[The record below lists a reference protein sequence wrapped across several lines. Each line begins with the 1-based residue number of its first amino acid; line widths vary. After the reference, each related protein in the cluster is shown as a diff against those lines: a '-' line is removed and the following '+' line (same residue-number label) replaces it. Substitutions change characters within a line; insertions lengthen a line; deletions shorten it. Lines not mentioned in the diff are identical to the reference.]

1 MTSGGGHPPPL
12 IELALAYYRQPLRY
26 PRLGQ
31 VEEPLPAG
39 FAPLLPAFGQALA
52 ASRIEATAATLGVSG
67 EELVAAARFF
77 ARHALLAPGASPWRV
92 LGLEGAV
99 SPAQARQ
106 HYQVLIR
113 LFHPDR
119 RGPDTLGLEAQADTA
134 DAMRINAAHEQVRH
148 WLGDHPEV
156 ADPVLAPADREPEAL
171 RHFFQPRE
179 WAGGSTEDGLGLG
192 LGKGEGQVRGKGHG
206 KGHGKGQGNY
216 PVPESQGAL
225 RRRVSPPLWL
235 GGLALLVL
243 AVGGVLW
250 ILREPPAL
258 LKVATGGDKADQALS
273 SEVSPRR
280 HALTPQA
287 PQPAYL
293 TQPLLGTPAP
303 PKPAV
308 SPSSQAQRAA
318 TAESE
323 AKARTEA
330 EAQTNAEAKRMAEE
344 HRLAEARRLAEE
356 QARREEMAR
365 QEMARQEAE
374 RLEAARQTAERQ
386 EAKRLEAERR
396 ETERQEAARLAAARE
411 EAEQLTARREA
422 EVRRMAEREAEAQAR
437 LVAEREALERQFAA
451 ERLAHQQELE
461 AQRLAQ
467 ERKLAEER
475 QALLAEAEA
484 KVAAE
489 AKAKQQAKEA
499 ERQAQQAK
507 AEAEAKAKQLAR
519 EAERQAQQAKAE
531 AEAREKA
538 LKQAQEAERQALAA
552 KAAAEAKAQKL
563 AEEASRQAQ
572 EAKTKQPAPPSGEK
586 SPPPPPDP
594 TKVVHRLTSA
604 YAAGALD
611 ALVGLFTPDAK
622 TTDGQGRKFIRAD
635 YQNLFATTSR
645 REINISGLRWKE
657 GKEGR
662 AVGTGALTVRAVTH
676 GSKVWQQAK
685 GRISLELVPWE
696 GDWRIARME
705 YQLQ

>member
-31 VEEPLPAG
+31 VDEPLPAG
-39 FAPLLPAFGQALA
+39 FAPLLPVFGQALA
-52 ASRIEATAATLGVSG
+52 ASRIEATAATLGVSS

-77 ARHALLAPGASPWRV
+77 VRHALLAPGASPWRV
-92 LGLEGAV
+92 MGLEGAV

-119 RGPDTLGLEAQADTA
+119 RGPDVLGLEAEADTA

-148 WLGDHPEV
+148 WLGDNPEG
-156 ADPVLAPADREPEAL
+156 ADPVLAPADRDPEAL
-171 RHFFQPRE
+171 RHFFQPQE
-179 WAGGSTEDGLGLG
+179 WPGGSTAEGLGLG
-192 LGKGEGQVRGKGHG
+192 LGKGEGHVRG

-216 PVPESQGAL
+216 PVPEPQGAL
-225 RRRVSPPLWL
+225 RRRVSPPLWV
-235 GGLALLVL
+235 GGLAVLVL

-258 LKVATGGDKADQALS
+258 LKVAAEGDKPGQAVS
-273 SEVSPRR
+273 SEVPSRR

-293 TQPLLGTPAP
+293 NQPLLGTPALP
-303 PKPAV
+303 EAAV

-318 TAESE
+318 TVEAE
-323 AKARTEA
+323 AKAE
-330 EAQTNAEAKRMAEE
+330 AEAKR
-344 HRLAEARRLAEE
+344 LAKE

-374 RLEAARQTAERQ
+374 R
-386 EAKRLEAERR
+386 
-396 ETERQEAARLAAARE
+396 
-411 EAEQLTARREA
+411 
-422 EVRRMAEREAEAQAR
+422 REAEAQAR
-437 LVAEREALERQFAA
+437 LIAEREALERQLAA

-484 KVAAE
+484 KVKAE

-499 ERQAQQAK
+499 ERQA
-507 AEAEAKAKQLAR
+507 L
-519 EAERQAQQAKAE
+519 QAKAE

-552 KAAAEAKAQKL
+552 QAAAEAKAQKL

-586 SPPPPPDP
+586 SAPPPPDP

-657 GKEGR
+657 GKDGR
-662 AVGTGALTVRAVTH
+662 AVGTGALTVRAVTN

-696 GDWRIARME
+696 NDWRIAKME

>member
-12 IELALAYYRQPLRY
+12 VELALAYYRQPLRY
-26 PRLGQ
+26 PRLGL
-31 VEEPLPAG
+31 VDEPLPAG
-39 FAPLLPAFGQALA
+39 FAPLLPAFGQALV
-52 ASRIEATAATLGVSG
+52 ASRIEATAATLGASS
-67 EELVAAARFF
+67 EELVAAARFIV
-77 ARHALLAPGASPWRV
+77 RHALLAPGASPWRV

-119 RGPDTLGLEAQADTA
+119 RGPDTVGLEAEADTA

-148 WLGDHPEV
+148 WLGDHPEG
-156 ADPVLAPADREPEAL
+156 ADPVLAPADRDPEAL
-171 RHFFQPRE
+171 RHFFQPQE
-179 WAGGSTEDGLGLG
+179 WPGGSTAEGLGLG
-192 LGKGEGQVRGKGHG
+192 LGKGEGHVRGKGHG
-206 KGHGKGQGNY
+206 KSQGNY
-216 PVPESQGAL
+216 PVPESQGPL
-225 RRRVSPPLWL
+225 RRRVSPPLWV
-235 GGLALLVL
+235 GGLAVLVL

-258 LKVATGGDKADQALS
+258 LKVAAEGDKPGQAVS
-273 SEVSPRR
+273 SEVPPRR

-303 PKPAV
+303 PEAAV

-318 TAESE
+318 MVEAE
-323 AKARTEA
+323 AKAEAKLETEA
-330 EAQTNAEAKRMAEE
+330 KTQAEAKRLAEE
-344 HRLAEARRLAEE
+344 HRLSEARRLAEE

-365 QEMARQEAE
+365 HEMVRQEAE
-374 RLEAARQTAERQ
+374 R
-386 EAKRLEAERR
+386 
-396 ETERQEAARLAAARE
+396 
-411 EAEQLTARREA
+411 
-422 EVRRMAEREAEAQAR
+422 REAEAQAR
-437 LVAEREALERQFAA
+437 LVAQREALERQLAA

-484 KVAAE
+484 KVKAE
-489 AKAKQQAKEA
+489 AKAKQQAK
-499 ERQAQQAK
+499 
-507 AEAEAKAKQLAR
+507 

-552 KAAAEAKAQKL
+552 QAAAEVKAQRL
-563 AEEASRQAQ
+563 AEEANRQAQ
-572 EAKTKQPAPPSGEK
+572 KAKANQPPPSSGEK

-594 TKVVHRLTSA
+594 TRVVHRLTSA

-622 TTDGQGRKFIRAD
+622 TTDGQGRKVIRAD

-657 GKEGR
+657 GKDGR
-662 AVGTGALTVRAVTH
+662 AVGTGALTVRAVTN